1 MASAKTLR
9 VALWGMVALVAAIIG
24 LIVLNGSRQSG
35 DTLALANFGAPF
47 KLASSQGGELDS
59 ATLKG
64 KPYGVFFGFTHC
76 PEVCPTTL
84 FEMSATLKEL
94 GDQAKDFRLIFI
106 TVDPERDTVA
116 NVKDYL
122 ANFDPRIE
130 GVVPTMEQLPE
141 VARAYHVYYKKQPT
155 SDGSYTMDHTATL
168 FLIDSNGNLKSTLS
182 FDETRD
188 TRVEKMKKLLA
199 GG

>member
-24 LIVLNGSRQSG
+24 LIALNGSRQSG

-168 FLIDSNGNLKSTLS
+168 FLIDANGNLKSTLS

>member
-24 LIVLNGSRQSG
+24 LIALNGSRQSG

-64 KPYGVFFGFTHC
+64 KRYGVFFGFTHC

-168 FLIDSNGNLKSTLS
+168 FLIDANGNLKSTLS

>member
-24 LIVLNGSRQSG
+24 LIALNGSRQSG

-168 FLIDSNGNLKSTLS
+168 FLIDANGNLKSTLS

-188 TRVEKMKKLLA
+188 TRVEKMKKLLT

>member
-9 VALWGMVALVAAIIG
+9 VALWGMVALVAAIVG
-24 LIVLNGSRQSG
+24 LIALNGARQQSG
-35 DTLALANFGAPF
+35 NFALANFGAPF
-47 KLASSQGGELDS
+47 KLASTKGGELDS
-59 ATLKG
+59 TTLKG

-94 GDQAKDFRLIFI
+94 GDQATDFRLIFI

-130 GVVPTMEQLPE
+130 GVVPSMEQLPE

-168 FLIDSNGNLKSTLS
+168 FLVDAQGNLKSTLS

-188 TRVEKMKKLLA
+188 TRVEKMKKLLGA
-199 GG
+199 G